1 MIQVERVTTKDQ
13 LRQFID
19 FPHELY
25 ATDPNYV
32 PELFIAQRDLLT
44 PGKHP
49 FHEHGKVQPF
59 LAYKG
64 NKVVGR
70 IAAVLN
76 GNHNAFNQAQ
86 DGFFGFFDSVEDA
99 AVAAALFDTAEAW
112 LRNKGADTIIGP
124 VNFSTNE
131 TCGLLIAG
139 FDAPPVTMMTY
150 NSPYYINLYEQAG
163 FTKKTDLLAYK
174 LLTEEVDD
182 KPYKV
187 MTTLMQRLE
196 QRGITI
202 RKINMKNF
210 DAEVVGVRKVYNEA
224 WNKNMGFVPMTDKE
238 FEYLAKDLKLILD
251 PDFCMVAEHNGKVVG
266 FSLGIPDINEVFIKI
281 RKGRLFPTG
290 IFKLLLGRKKIKS
303 MRVIALGVL
312 EPYRKMGIEACF
324 YGSLIQKAR
333 EKGFHSAEASW
344 ILEQNDMMNRALIN
358 INGRVYRKYRIYQK
372 AIG

>member
-174 LLTEEVDD
+174 LLTAEVDD

>member
-174 LLTEEVDD
+174 LLTAEVDD

-210 DAEVVGVRKVYNEA
+210 DAEVIGVRKVYNEA